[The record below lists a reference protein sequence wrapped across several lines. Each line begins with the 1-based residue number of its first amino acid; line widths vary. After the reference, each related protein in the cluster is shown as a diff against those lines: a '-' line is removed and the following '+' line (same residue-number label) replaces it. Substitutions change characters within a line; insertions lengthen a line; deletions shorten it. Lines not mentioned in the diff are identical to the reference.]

1 MTYQK
6 SLQKLD
12 TLYIFKNN
20 SHYLR
25 FKVLDSID
33 YSVEFISTYHH
44 QQSIVIIL

>member
-1 MTYQK
+1 MPYQK

-25 FKVLDSID
+25 FTILDSID
-33 YSVEFISTYHH
+33 YSVVFISIYH
-44 QQSIVIIL
+44 QKSSIYIF

>member
-1 MTYQK
+1 MNYGRINWKMTYQK

-25 FKVLDSID
+25 FKILDSID
-33 YSVEFISTYHH
+33 YSVEFT
-44 QQSIVIIL
+44 

>member
-1 MTYQK
+1 MSYQK

-25 FKVLDSID
+25 FKILDSID
-33 YSVEFISTYHH
+33 YSVVFISIYHH
-44 QQSIVIIL
+44 HQSIVIIL